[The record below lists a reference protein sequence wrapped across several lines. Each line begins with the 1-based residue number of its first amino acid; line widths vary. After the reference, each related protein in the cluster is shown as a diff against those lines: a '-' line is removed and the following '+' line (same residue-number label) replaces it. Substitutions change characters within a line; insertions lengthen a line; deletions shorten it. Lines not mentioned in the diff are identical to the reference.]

1 MTAVPLHE
9 SRERL
14 AAIDVGSNSIRLLV
28 ADYGPVSGI
37 TVVDEVKEQPRLAA
51 GLAETGRLDPASME
65 RALLALHRIREVCD
79 RRGVSRIAAVATAAV
94 REASNGAD
102 FARLVRD
109 EIGIHLQVIDPD
121 AEANLSYRSV
131 AYHFPLAGS
140 RTVVADIGGGSLELI
155 SAVDGLVE
163 RSLSLPF
170 GAVRLTELHLTGGN
184 ERKGVRELRSYL
196 RHRFRRLLPMR
207 DWSAAT
213 IIGSGGSFTNLGR
226 MAAARRGAP
235 VNDPVHGASVSAAEV
250 DHLLEWLASLP
261 RERRQEVP
269 GLNPQR
275 ADIILAG
282 LAVTAELLERIEARE
297 VKISAFGL
305 REGLLLEMAAAD
317 AVPASADPLRLAR
330 EFAERCHCDRRH
342 SEQVRTLALA
352 LFDQLGE
359 KLGATPEERALLETA
374 ALLHDVGQ
382 MVTYRRYHRHSYE
395 LIMHAERLHL
405 SARDRLLVAL
415 ICRYHRKRGPK
426 RKDPEYGALDPA
438 DRAVVRR
445 LSGILRVAEG
455 LDRGYTSIVAG
466 VITEVCP
473 TRITIRPVPREAGAD
488 LALECWGAG
497 QNADVLSKALKLE
510 VVVEPAPEPVQLR
523 EATPA

>member
-1 MTAVPLHE
+1 
-9 SRERL
+9 
-14 AAIDVGSNSIRLLV
+14 
-28 ADYGPVSGI
+28 
-37 TVVDEVKEQPRLAA
+37 
-51 GLAETGRLDPASME
+51 
-65 RALLALHRIREVCD
+65 
-79 RRGVSRIAAVATAAV
+79 
-94 REASNGAD
+94 
-102 FARLVRD
+102 
-109 EIGIHLQVIDPD
+109 
-121 AEANLSYRSV
+121 
-131 AYHFPLAGS
+131 
-140 RTVVADIGGGSLELI
+140 
-155 SAVDGLVE
+155 
-163 RSLSLPF
+163 
-170 GAVRLTELHLTGGN
+170 
-184 ERKGVRELRSYL
+184 
-196 RHRFRRLLPMR
+196 
-207 DWSAAT
+207 
-213 IIGSGGSFTNLGR
+213 
-226 MAAARRGAP
+226 
-235 VNDPVHGASVSAAEV
+235 
-250 DHLLEWLASLP
+250 
-261 RERRQEVP
+261 
-269 GLNPQR
+269 
-275 ADIILAG
+275 
-282 LAVTAELLERIEARE
+282 
-297 VKISAFGL
+297 
-305 REGLLLEMAAAD
+305 MAAAD

-330 EFAERCHCDRRH
+330 EFAERCHCDRPH

-359 KLGATPEERALLETA
+359 RLGATPEERALLETA

-382 MVTYRRYHRHSYE
+382 MVSYRRYHRHSYE